1 MSQSTLPNDFSAKY
15 VSLAAKLA
23 VRLRAGEWASGKVP
37 TVREIA
43 SEYAVSSFTASR
55 ALHLL
60 RDQGLVVTRER
71 SGCYVTPV
79 DSELSTSS
87 RWAVVLRVSPGPWRA
102 TSESVS
108 RVGFEELAG
117 EGKFIPY
124 PIELPTTAD
133 PTAFEQAAKT
143 ISADGVEGVFFL
155 PSRVSEQ
162 ACRQDEAFLASCRR
176 EGLPVVL
183 VDRNLR
189 GPARPIEFDLV
200 ASDHFDGG
208 RCCTEHL
215 LKLSRRSVACVVAS
229 PTSTH
234 GDRLAGYL
242 YALQTVGGG
251 EMTPRVIWV
260 PEHLDA
266 KETYPWIANELIR
279 VGADGVICYQDYV
292 AVGVILELFRRGIN
306 VPRDVAVAGCDDL
319 PIGNSFA
326 LGVTSYSYPSAAIA
340 RTALRVLVNRIAH
353 PEDPPK
359 KIVLKGKL
367 VVRDSTVGS

>member
-1 MSQSTLPNDFSAKY
+1 MSRSTLPNDPSAKY
-15 VSLAAKLA
+15 IALAAKLA
-23 VRLRAGEWASGKVP
+23 SRLRAGEWASGKVP

-71 SGCYVTPV
+71 SGCYVTPS
-79 DSELSTSS
+79 DSEEVTTG

-108 RVGFEELAG
+108 RIGFEKLDG

-124 PIELPTTAD
+124 PLEFSQSSD
-133 PTAFEQAAKT
+133 PRVFEQVARTIAA
-143 ISADGVEGVFFL
+143 DEVEGVFFL
-155 PSRVSEQ
+155 PSRVSEL
-162 ACRQDEAFLASCRR
+162 ACRQDEGFLAGCRR

-183 VDRNLR
+183 LDRNLR
-189 GPARPIEFDLV
+189 GLSRPLELDLV

-208 RCCTEHL
+208 RCCTEHIL
-215 LKLSRRSVACVVAS
+215 GLSRRSVACVVAS

-234 GDRLAGYL
+234 SDRLAGYL
-242 YALQTVGGG
+242 YALQTAGGLS
-251 EMTPRVIWV
+251 PQVIWV

-266 KETYPWIANELIR
+266 KEAYPWVANELIR
-279 VGADGVICYQDYV
+279 TGADGVICYQDYV
-292 AVGVILELFRRGIN
+292 AVGVILELFRRGFN
-306 VPRDVAVAGCDDL
+306 VPRDVAVVGCDDL

-326 LGVTSYSYPSAAIA
+326 LGVTSYSYPSEAIT
-340 RTALRVLVNRIAH
+340 RTALRVLMNRIAY
-353 PEDPPK
+353 PDDPPK
-359 KIVLKGKL
+359 KVVLQGKL
-367 VVRDSTVGS
+367 VIRDSTVVS

>member
-1 MSQSTLPNDFSAKY
+1 VKFCSTIFTICINQKCSRKIPLKSSILQKESARNILVEDRDCTAEIDIKFDTILLQSFTVSHSTLPNDPLAKY
-15 VSLAAKLA
+15 ITLAAKLA
-23 VRLRAGEWASGKVP
+23 SRLRAGEWANGKVP

-71 SGCYVTPV
+71 SGCYVTPNES
-79 DSELSTSS
+79 DPATSN
-87 RWAVVLRVSPGPWRA
+87 RWAVVLRVSPGPWHA

-108 RVGFEELAG
+108 RIGFEKLAG

-124 PIELPTTAD
+124 PLEFPTTVD
-133 PTAFEQAAKT
+133 PRAFEQAAKA
-143 ISADGVEGVFFL
+143 IAADGVEGVFFL

-162 ACRQDEAFLASCRR
+162 ACRQDEGFLAGCRR

-189 GPARPIEFDLV
+189 GSSRPLEFDLV

-215 LKLSRRSVACVVAS
+215 LSLSRRSVACVVAS

-234 GDRLAGYL
+234 SDRLAGYL
-242 YALQTVGGG
+242 YALQTAGGG
-251 EMTPRVIWV
+251 LLPRVIRV

-266 KETYPWIANELIR
+266 KEAYPIR
-279 VGADGVICYQDYV
+279 T
-292 AVGVILELFRRGIN
+292 
-306 VPRDVAVAGCDDL
+306 
-319 PIGNSFA
+319 
-326 LGVTSYSYPSAAIA
+326 TSRS
-340 RTALRVLVNRIAH
+340 
-353 PEDPPK
+353 
-359 KIVLKGKL
+359 G
-367 VVRDSTVGS
+367 